1 MQFFYR
7 THPPWPPGAPVSSLV
22 VTSAFLAVIA
32 AVLVAASWGAVP
44 APVEPHAQLVPGE
57 LRADVAPDPDL
68 ETLVVEVIAQ
78 GDSVHFQIGGQTAG
92 SALELKKQL
101 EPLARLGGS
110 ISVRISHDGPFLHT
124 ASAVAACRDA
134 GFATVFLVS
143 GKPSR

>member
-1 MQFFYR
+1 MK
-7 THPPWPPGAPVSSLV
+7 LV
-22 VTSAFLAVIA
+22 PRAVEHQ
-32 AVLVAASWGAVP
+32 V
-44 APVEPHAQLVPGE
+44 QLVPGE
-57 LRADVAPDPDL
+57 LREDVVPDLDL
-68 ETLVVEVIAQ
+68 ETLVVEVISK
-78 GDSVHFQIGGQTAG
+78 GESVQFQIGSLAAG
-92 SALELKKQL
+92 SALELKTQL